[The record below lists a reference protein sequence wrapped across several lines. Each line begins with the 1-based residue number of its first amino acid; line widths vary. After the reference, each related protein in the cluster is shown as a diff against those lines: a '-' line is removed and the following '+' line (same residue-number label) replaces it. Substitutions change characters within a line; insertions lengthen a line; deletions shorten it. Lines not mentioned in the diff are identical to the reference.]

1 MRKLFL
7 QAVAAGIVVSSC
19 ASNPDGFRAADV
31 SPLQYKSYDCEQ
43 IGSESS
49 RISRKVTELYDSLK
63 KKADN
68 DAWQM
73 GVGMLL
79 LWPTLFFLEGGD
91 GPEATEYKQLK
102 GEYDALQQTSIA
114 KKCGLE
120 FKPLDAEVR
129 AKAEADKH
137 KAQESKKT
145 PE

>member
-1 MRKLFL
+1 MNKVIYPTLAACFL
-7 QAVAAGIVVSSC
+7 ISSC

-31 SPLQYKSYDCEQ
+31 SPLQYKGYDCEQ

-79 LWPTLFFLEGGD
+79 LWPTLFFLEGPV
-91 GPEATEYKQLK
+91 GPKLRFWP
-102 GEYDALQQTSIA
+102 S
-114 KKCGLE
+114 
-120 FKPLDAEVR
+120 
-129 AKAEADKH
+129 
-137 KAQESKKT
+137 
-145 PE
+145 